1 MNLSVA
7 KNDKLETIVE
17 NKLRII
23 FAIALAIAFCL
34 LIDLSCKKN
43 SNISGESSG
52 SIASYD
58 SLMRK
63 AYDSYNKADFTKSI
77 ELTRDAMKSITQ
89 NDKVAMSDAYSHL
102 AACYQRLGMNDN
114 ALNNAFAGLHIDEQ
128 LKDNERISASYSN
141 IANIYLAAQRPNEA
155 KDLINKSLKLE
166 KSINKPNNRHLSN
179 RYGMAAE
186 IYLKLDEPDMAL
198 DYLNKAL
205 AIDTLANDSV
215 QIMRRILTLGDIYAA
230 TDSTQKALDNYHQAI
245 EMFEKN
251 DDRYNMML
259 AYKNLG
265 AMCVKMGDKA
275 QAMKWLNLST
285 DIAQECNAKSVLKE
299 NYLLLANILSD
310 NNPSQAAKYL
320 SQSNSLADSIYN
332 DATSKLTSYYAMEF
346 QTKEKQMKIEEQ
358 QNSIT
363 VQRLIIT
370 AAIIAVSSL
379 LVLCIALIVIIMLR
393 SRARK
398 AEKNAE
404 QLRDR
409 FFTNVTHE
417 FRTPL
422 TVILGET
429 EELKNEERDASRKP
443 KYNAIINQ
451 GNHLLRL
458 VNQLLNISK
467 VRTAIG
473 SLPWKNGDLTA
484 LVSMIVENMS
494 VHAQHQDTKI
504 DFTHDESDFNIDFVP
519 EYCQS
524 IVTNLISN
532 AIKFDS
538 PNGHITVDM
547 TRKKNMVQI
556 AVADHGCGIKHEDL
570 PHIFDLFYQGSTGK
584 TDLGTGIGL
593 SLVKQ
598 MTEAMDGK
606 IEVRTG
612 EGEGTTFTIT
622 IPAKHKNHDY
632 PKWIPKVITPGVD
645 DYTEPAQESMPQST
659 STEMLLSNED
669 KRIALVVE
677 DNPDV
682 ATYIQHVLENTYNV
696 IVAHDGEEGLEK
708 AREIIPDIIITDLM
722 MPKVDGLEMCRQ
734 LRDDDLVGHIPII
747 IVTARDTDND
757 RLVGL
762 STGADAYLAK
772 PFKRDELIAVADNLL
787 HTREMLRMRYQVQKL
802 TNEETEPPE
811 PPEETIEAIDTTK
824 ILSSIARKN
833 EIFIEKVKGIIMKNI
848 AKSELNSAL
857 IADAMNLS
865 QRQLNR
871 KVSSV
876 LGIDTANYI
885 RQMRILKAQE
895 LLLETEN
902 PVGDIGYD
910 CGFESSSYFS
920 KIFKQHTGLTP
931 SDYRKKHSPQ

>member
-1 MNLSVA
+1 MA
-7 KNDKLETIVE
+7 KKISNR
-17 NKLRII
+17 LRTGL
-23 FAIALAIAFCL
+23 AIALTITLCII
-34 LIDLSCKKN
+34 IDVSCKKDTN
-43 SNISGESSG
+43 GSETPT
-52 SIASYD
+52 SIATYD
-58 SLMRK
+58 TLMRK
-63 AYDSYNKADFTKSI
+63 AYDSYNRADFTKSI
-77 ELTRDAMKSITQ
+77 EFTRDAMKSIPK
-89 NDKVAMSDAYSHL
+89 NDKVATSDAYSHL

-114 ALNNAFAGLHIDEQ
+114 AINNAFAGLHIDEQ

-155 KDLINKSLKLE
+155 KELINKALDLE
-166 KSINKPNNRHLSN
+166 KTIKKPNSRHLSN

-198 DYLNKAL
+198 EYINKAL
-205 AIDTLANDSV
+205 AIDTTAGDST
-215 QIMRRILTLGDIYAA
+215 QIMRRMLTLGDIYAA
-230 TDSTQKALDNYHQAI
+230 TDSTQKALSNYQQAI
-245 EMFEKN
+245 KMFEKN
-251 DDRYNMML
+251 NDRYNMML

-265 AMCVKMGDKA
+265 ALYVKLGDKA
-275 QAMKWLNLST
+275 QAMKWLNQST
-285 DIAQECNAKSVLKE
+285 DIAKECNAKSVLKE

-310 NNPSQAAKYL
+310 NNPAQAAKYL

-346 QTKEKQMKIEEQ
+346 QTREKEIKIEEQ

-370 AAIIAVSSL
+370 AAVIAAISL
-379 LVLCIALIVIIMLR
+379 LVLCIALFVIIMLR
-393 SRARK
+393 SRARR

-429 EELKNEERDASRKP
+429 EELKSEERDESKYP

-473 SLPWKNGDLTA
+473 SLPWKHGDLAA
-484 LVSMIVENMS
+484 LVNMIVENMS
-494 VHAQHQDTKI
+494 VYAQRQDTKI
-504 DFTHDESDFNIDFVP
+504 EFNHDDSDFNIDFVP
-519 EYCQS
+519 EYCHS

-547 TRKKNMVQI
+547 SRKKNNVVI
-556 AVADHGCGIKHEDL
+556 AISDHGCGIKEEDL
-570 PHIFDLFYQGSTGK
+570 PHIFDLFFQGSTEK

-593 SLVKQ
+593 ALVKQ

-606 IEVRTG
+606 IEVQTS

-622 IPAKHKNHDY
+622 LPAKHKNREY
-632 PKWIPKVITPGVD
+632 PKWVPKVITPSVED
-645 DYTEPAQESMPQST
+645 HAEPLQET
-659 STEMLLSNED
+659 VEKTTTTDAMLGND
-669 KRIALVVE
+669 NKRIAIVVE

-682 ATYIQHVLENTYNV
+682 ATYIEHVLQSTYNV
-696 IVAHDGEEGLEK
+696 IIAHDGEEGLEK
-708 AREIIPDIIITDLM
+708 AREVIPDIIITDLM
-722 MPKVDGLEMCRQ
+722 MPKVDGLEMCRR
-734 LRDDDLVGHIPII
+734 LRDDELVSHIPII
-747 IVTARDTDND
+747 IVTARDTDKD
-757 RLVGL
+757 RLQGL
-762 STGADAYLAK
+762 SNGADAYLTK

-787 HTREMLRMRYQVQKL
+787 HTREMLRMKYQVQL
-802 TNEETEPPE
+802 SHQEPKPTQE
-811 PPEETIEAIDTTK
+811 PAQKTAQEVDTTK

-833 EIFIEKVKGIIMKNI
+833 EIFIEKVKGIIIKNI

-871 KVSSV
+871 KVNSV
-876 LGIDTANYI
+876 LGIDTASYI

-895 LLLETEN
+895 LLLETED
-902 PVGDIGYD
+902 PVGDIGFN

-920 KIFKQHTGLTP
+920 KIFRQHTGSTP
-931 SDYRKKHSPQ
+931 SEYRKLAQQQTSKAEN

>member
-1 MNLSVA
+1 MAKEITSRLRTLS
-7 KNDKLETIVE
+7 I
-17 NKLRII
+17 
-23 FAIALAIAFCL
+23 IALAITFCL
-34 LIDLSCKKN
+34 VIDVSCKKN
-43 SNISGESSG
+43 NNSSGESSG
-52 SIASYD
+52 SISSYD
-58 SLMRK
+58 SLMRQ
-63 AYDSYNKADFTKSI
+63 AYESYNKADFTKSI
-77 ELTRDAMKSITQ
+77 ELTRDAMKLISK
-89 NDKVAMSDAYSHL
+89 NNKVAMSDAYSHL
-102 AACYQRLGMNDN
+102 AACYQRIGMNDN

-128 LKDNERISASYSN
+128 LKDNERISASYSS

-155 KDLINKSLKLE
+155 KSLINKALDLE
-166 KSINKPNNRHLSN
+166 KTIQKPNSRHLSN

-186 IYLKLDEPDMAL
+186 IYLKLEEPDMAL

-205 AIDTLANDSV
+205 AIDTTAGDSA
-215 QIMRRILTLGDIYAA
+215 QITRRMLTLGDIYAA
-230 TDSTQKALDNYHQAI
+230 TDSTRKALDNYKQAI

-251 DDRYNMML
+251 NDRYNMML

-265 AMCVKMGDKA
+265 ALYIKLGDKS
-275 QAMKWLNLST
+275 QALKLLNQST
-285 DIAQECNAKSVLKE
+285 DIAKECDAKSVLKE
-299 NYLLLANILSD
+299 NYLLLANIISD
-310 NNPSQAAKYL
+310 TNPKQTAKYL
-320 SQSNSLADSIYN
+320 SQSNSLADSIY
-332 DATSKLTSYYAMEF
+332 DEATSKLTSYYAMEF
-346 QTKEKQMKIEEQ
+346 QTKEKEHKIEEQ

-370 AAIIAVSSL
+370 AAIIAASSL
-379 LVLCIALIVIIMLR
+379 LVLCIALFVIIMLR

-422 TVILGET
+422 TVILGEA
-429 EELKNEERDASRKP
+429 EELKNEDDDESKLPR
-443 KYNAIINQ
+443 YNAILNQ

-473 SLPWKNGDLTA
+473 SLPWKNGDLAA
-484 LVSMIVENMS
+484 LVNMIVENMS
-494 VHAQHQDTKI
+494 VYAQRQDTTI
-504 DFTHDESDFNIDFVP
+504 NFTHDDSDYNIDLVP

-547 TRKKNMVQI
+547 SRKKNNVVLSI
-556 AVADHGCGIKHEDL
+556 SDRGCGIKREDL

-584 TDLGTGIGL
+584 SDLGTGIGL
-593 SLVKQ
+593 ALVKQ

-606 IEVRTG
+606 IEVQTS

-622 IPAKHKNHDY
+622 LPSKHKNREY
-632 PKWIPKVITPGVD
+632 PKWIPKMITPSAD
-645 DYTEPAQESMPQST
+645 DYAEPMHETVKPAST
-659 STEMLLSNED
+659 DALISNDD

-682 ATYIQHVLENTYNV
+682 ATYIEHVLESTYHV
-696 IVAHDGEEGLEK
+696 ILAHDGQEGLEK
-708 AREIIPDIIITDLM
+708 AREVIPDIIITDLM
-722 MPKVDGLEMCRQ
+722 MPKVDGLEMCRK
-734 LRDDDLVGHIPII
+734 LRDDELVSHIPII
-747 IVTARDTDND
+747 IVSARDTDKD
-757 RLVGL
+757 RLEGL

-787 HTREMLRMRYQVQKL
+787 HTREMLRMKYQVKL
-802 TNEETEPPE
+802 TDEEPKTTEMLPQE
-811 PPEETIEAIDTTK
+811 ATEEVDTTK
-824 ILSSIARKN
+824 ILSSIAHKN
-833 EIFIEKVKGIIMKNI
+833 EIFIEKVKGIILKNI

-871 KVSSV
+871 KVNSV
-876 LGIDTANYI
+876 LGIDTASYI

-895 LLLETEN
+895 LLLETED
-902 PVGDIGYD
+902 PVGDIGYN

-920 KIFKQHTGLTP
+920 KIFRQHTALTP
-931 SDYRKKHSPQ
+931 SEYRKKHRPQ